1 MLCLYLK
8 TLIGGHKPC
17 MLSIVNK
24 ISLQQDWQYFMT
36 LNVLHQNN
44 EKATTTKAKMKINV

>member
-1 MLCLYLK
+1 
-8 TLIGGHKPC
+8 